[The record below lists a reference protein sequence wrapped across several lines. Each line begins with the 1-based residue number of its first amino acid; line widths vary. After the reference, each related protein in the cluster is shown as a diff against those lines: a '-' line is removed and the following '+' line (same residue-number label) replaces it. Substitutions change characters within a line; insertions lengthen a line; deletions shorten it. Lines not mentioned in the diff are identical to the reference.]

1 MTAAASAAD
10 AFRRAQPPIAAPEV
24 SAANG
29 ALLSGTLQRAVKAV
43 FAQYVADLAR
53 ALELRQG
60 VVATAVVRLAARC
73 SRSRRR

>member
-10 AFRRAQPPIAAPEV
+10 AFRRAQPPIAAGEV

-43 FAQYVADLAR
+43 FAQYISDLAR

-60 VVATAVVRLAARC
+60 VVATAVVRLAARRSC
-73 SRSRRR
+73 SRRR